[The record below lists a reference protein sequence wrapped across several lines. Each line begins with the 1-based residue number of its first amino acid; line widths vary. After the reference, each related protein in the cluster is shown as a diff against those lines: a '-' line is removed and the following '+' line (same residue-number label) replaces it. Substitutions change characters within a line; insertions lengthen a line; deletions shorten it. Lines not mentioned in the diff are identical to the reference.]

1 MSACGVCCTDK
12 VQIESLNCSTEIPQL
27 GHQVGTRTVIL
38 KCDATEQDHAYRK
51 KANKAP
57 SRVISWTKGNFL
69 PKYIGKTFHSG
80 TLDQNLCSQHP
91 HNSHLL

>member
-12 VQIESLNCSTEIPQL
+12 AQIESLNYSTEIPQL

-38 KCDATEQDHAYRK
+38 KCDATEQDHACRK

-57 SRVISWTKGNFL
+57 
-69 PKYIGKTFHSG
+69 
-80 TLDQNLCSQHP
+80 
-91 HNSHLL
+91 